1 MYKKI
6 YFKGLYWLIMGL
18 RRDVK
23 FKDKFCFKIF
33 NVRLVILDSKYF
45 DEMVK

>member
-1 MYKKI
+1 
-6 YFKGLYWLIMGL
+6 MGL

-23 FKDKFCFKIF
+23 FKNKFRFKIF

-45 DEMVK
+45 DEVVKKLFRRFF